1 MTHHLNDKFVFY
13 LNIALAAEN
22 SALERLQSRIQQ
34 TILEDAKQQLQ
45 HHLEETIEQ
54 QDRLR
59 QLITK
64 LGGTPTQEKAKLPI
78 SSPPE
83 SIAKTMEN
91 TMMTSAAERELKES
105 IQDTIIENAE
115 VTGYTMLIQ
124 MAVKMNVADAIP
136 SLRQNLNE
144 EEEMFGWLR
153 ANAPAMFAKL
163 WPQIEGESSSLNL
176 ESSSSSPTPATTQ
189 DQQQQEEE
197 DDEKFKGGSTARH
210 RGHLTVTTEAV
221 SKKTQDHQKKG
232 ERPIILRESGTKHCK
247 LTAKWNQKSCQIWFT
262 NH

>member
-78 SSPPE
+78 ASPPE

-153 ANAPAMFAKL
+153 ANAPAIFAKL

-176 ESSSSSPTPATTQ
+176 EPSSSSPSSPPTTTQ
-189 DQQQQEEE
+189 EQQQLEEEE

-210 RGHLTVTTEAV
+210 GGHLTVTTEAV
-221 SKKTQDHQKKG
+221 SDRANITADTVAEGKRDPKRHKTTRKKG
-232 ERPIILRESGTKHCK
+232 KG
-247 LTAKWNQKSCQIWFT
+247 Q
-262 NH
+262 

>member
-1 MTHHLNDKFVFY
+1 MTHHLNDKFILY
-13 LNIALAAEN
+13 LN
-22 SALERLQSRIQQ
+22 SALGIENAAVERLQSRIKL
-34 TILEDAKQQLQ
+34 TILEDAKQKLQ
-45 HHLEETIEQ
+45 HHLEETREQ

-83 SIAKTMEN
+83 SIVKIMEN
-91 TMMTSAAERELKES
+91 TMRMTSTAERELNES

-115 VTGYTMLIQ
+115 ITGYNMLIQ

-136 SLRQNLNE
+136 SLRQNLEE

-163 WPQIEGESSSLNL
+163 WPKIDGESSSLHST
-176 ESSSSSPTPATTQ
+176 SSQSSTTQ
-189 DQQQQEEE
+189 DQPQEDE
-197 DDEKFKGGSTARH
+197 EKFKGGSTTRH
-210 RGHLTVTTEAV
+210 GGHLTITTEAV
-221 SKKTQDHQKKG
+221 SNRGNVSAADIVAERKKDHKENKTT
-232 ERPIILRESGTKHCK
+232 RK
-247 LTAKWNQKSCQIWFT
+247 
-262 NH
+262 

>member
-64 LGGTPTQEKAKLPI
+64 LDGAPTQEKAKLPI
-78 SSPPE
+78 ASPPE

-153 ANAPAMFAKL
+153 ANAPAIFAKL

-176 ESSSSSPTPATTQ
+176 EPSSSSPSSPTTTTTQ
-189 DQQQQEEE
+189 EQQQLEEEE
-197 DDEKFKGGSTARH
+197 DEDEKFKGGSAARH
-210 RGHLTVTTEAV
+210 GGHLTVTTEAV
-221 SKKTQDHQKKG
+221 SDRAANNIADTVAGRRKNQKRHKTTRKKG
-232 ERPIILRESGTKHCK
+232 KG
-247 LTAKWNQKSCQIWFT
+247 Q
-262 NH
+262 

>member
-59 QLITK
+59 EIITK
-64 LGGTPTQEKAKLPI
+64 LGGAPTQEKAKLPI
-78 SSPPE
+78 ASPPE
-83 SIAKTMEN
+83 SIVKTMEN

-153 ANAPAMFAKL
+153 ANAPAIFVAKL
-163 WPQIEGESSSLNL
+163 WPQIERESSSLNL
-176 ESSSSSPTPATTQ
+176 ELSSSSPTPATTQ
-189 DQQQQEEE
+189 DQQQEEE
-197 DDEKFKGGSTARH
+197 EEDEKFKGGSTTRH
-210 RGHLTVTTEAV
+210 GGHLTVTTEAV
-221 SKKTQDHQKKG
+221 SDRANITADTIAEGKRDPKRHKTTRKKG
-232 ERPIILRESGTKHCK
+232 KG
-247 LTAKWNQKSCQIWFT
+247 Q
-262 NH
+262 